1 MKSTVEAFK
10 FIENEIDSQLKT
22 TYQKKKFRETD
33 KMTPYGSRASSVKS
47 QHSLS
52 TKQPTFTSN
61 YSVKLANDHP
71 STTTSSPKRNYS
83 TNVLFQSNHF
93 VNDKISQM
101 GNRDDI
107 SQFSEETE
115 VTRLSTEAGTNEENL
130 FLPAS
135 NSTILPF
142 PHSSTYEETAEAI
155 TTYQSD
161 GTNPCRSD
169 GIYSDYQL
177 YSDDNSNKL
186 QTAEALY
193 PEFQEECKE
202 IVKRILQRF
211 TSNESNRPIDT
222 LGKSIK
228 DKNWENKSIA
238 KLPIR

>member
-22 TYQKKKFRETD
+22 TFQKDKLRETD
-33 KMTPYGSRASSVKS
+33 KITRRESRANSLKS

-52 TKQPTFTSN
+52 TKQQKFTSN
-61 YSVKLANDHP
+61 NSVKLADDQR

-83 TNVLFQSNHF
+83 TNVLFRSNHF
-93 VNDKISQM
+93 VNDKSQV
-101 GNRDDI
+101 GNCDDI
-107 SQFSEETE
+107 SQFSGETE
-115 VTRLSTEAGTNEENL
+115 VTRLSSVVGTNEENL
-130 FLPAS
+130 FVPAS
-135 NSTILPF
+135 NSAILPL
-142 PHSSTYEETAEAI
+142 PHSYEDTAEAV

-161 GTNPCRSD
+161 GTNPCGSD
-169 GIYSDYQL
+169 GLYSDYQL

-186 QTAEALY
+186 QTAQALY

-228 DKNWENKSIA
+228 N
-238 KLPIR
+238 